1 MFCLLNKF
9 TELISFWRVNKN
21 LRKAGLLVK
30 ALASV
35 VAMIL
40 CLPTLSLAKSNE
52 PLLLAQSLP
61 TAPSFS
67 PAYGLY
73 TSNTYISPAQ
83 SVSITAPAG
92 SIYYTLDG
100 SQPTS
105 ASTPFTSS
113 FTVGSNTQINAIAVV
128 SGVASPVASAF
139 YAFDTNAVL
148 IPQTNLPLWL
158 RADFGPILSSGLLT
172 RWADVSLNENDA
184 TSVSPNQPSLIDDAI
199 NDLPAVSFVPGTAGN
214 FLSLPSGVSGF
225 SSGASIFVVAKPK
238 ALTAGSQILSLGSS
252 GSMNNAVTVSINSSG
267 EPTLSVYD
275 SSGSP
280 TTASSGTA
288 FSTTNF
294 HLYEFVQSGT
304 TATLF
309 TDGIQVGQNTAMNS
323 LPTGTI
329 TGSFI
334 GQSVA
339 GGSYFSGDIAEVM
352 IYNTVLS
359 QSSRSALEA
368 FLLHKYQLTQQ
379 PVPPIFSAASGT
391 LSGPTQLVISAPANA
406 TVYYTTDG
414 TDPSTSSN
422 LYNAPLNIL
431 YSQTVKAISVNG
443 DQQSAATTA
452 SYVLDSTLFPAP
464 SSGGPAMQINLTEP
478 STAIP

>member
-1 MFCLLNKF
+1 MFSFLNKS
-9 TELISFWRVNKN
+9 TELVFFWKLNKRH
-21 LRKAGLLVK
+21 RKANLLVK

-40 CLPTLSLAKSNE
+40 CLPSLSLADSTA
-52 PLLLAQSLP
+52 PLLIAQSLP

-73 TSNTYISPAQ
+73 TSNSYGPVAPT
-83 SVSITAPAG
+83 VSITAPAG

-100 SQPTS
+100 SQPST

-113 FTVGSNTQINAIAVV
+113 FRVGANTQINAIAVV

-139 YAFDTNAVL
+139 YAFDNNAVL
-148 IPQTNLPLWL
+148 ISQTNLPIWL
-158 RADFGPILSSGLLT
+158 RADFGPILGSGSLT

-184 TSVSPNQPSLIDDAI
+184 TSTSPNQPSLIDDAI
-199 NDLPAVSFVPGTAGN
+199 NDLPAVSFVPGTTGN
-214 FLSLPSGVSGF
+214 FLSVPSGVSGF
-225 SSGASIFVVAKPK
+225 SAGTSIFIVAKPK
-238 ALTAGSQILSLGSS
+238 ALTANSQILSLGSS

-280 TTASSGTA
+280 TSASASTA
-288 FSTTNF
+288 FSTAAF
-294 HLYEFVQSGT
+294 HLYEFVQNGT

-309 TDGIQVGQNTAMNS
+309 VDGIQAGQNTAMNS
-323 LPTGTI
+323 LPTVTM

-334 GQSVA
+334 GQSVV
-339 GGSYFSGDIAEVM
+339 GGNYFTGDIAEIMV
-352 IYNTVLS
+352 YNTALS

-379 PVPPIFSAASGT
+379 PVPPIFSATSGT
-391 LSGPTQLVISAPANA
+391 LSGPTQLVISSPANA

-414 TDPSTSSN
+414 TTPSTSSN
-422 LYNAPLNIL
+422 LYSGPLDIL

-443 DQQSAATTA
+443 DQQSATTTA
-452 SYVLDSTLFPAP
+452 SFVLDSTLFPAP

-478 STAIP
+478 CTAIP

>member
-1 MFCLLNKF
+1 MFSVLNKF
-9 TELISFWRVNKN
+9 TEFISLWKVNERR
-21 LRKAGLLVK
+21 RKANVLVK
-30 ALASV
+30 ALVLIA
-35 VAMIL
+35 AIIL
-40 CLPTLSLAKSNE
+40 GLPSLSLANSKDR
-52 PLLLAQSLP
+52 LLIAQSLP

-73 TSNTYISPAQ
+73 TSNTWVSPAQ
-83 SVSITAPAG
+83 NVSITAPSG
-92 SIYYTLDG
+92 SIFYTLDG

-105 ASTPFTSS
+105 SSTPYTSS
-113 FTVGSNTQINAIAVV
+113 FLVGSNTQINAIAVV

-158 RADFGPILSSGLLT
+158 RADFGPILSSGFVT
-172 RWADVSLNENDA
+172 RWADISQSENDA
-184 TSVSPNQPSLIDDAI
+184 TSTSPNQPSLIDDAI
-199 NDLPAVSFVPGTAGN
+199 NDLPAVSFVSGTSGN
-214 FLSLPSGVSGF
+214 FLSVPSGVSGF
-225 SSGASIFVVAKPK
+225 SAGASMFIVAKPK

-252 GSMNNAVTVSINSSG
+252 GSMDNAVTVSINSSG

-280 TTASSGTA
+280 TSASSSTA
-288 FSTTNF
+288 FSTTAF

-309 TDGIQVGQNTAMNS
+309 IDGKQVGQNTAMNS
-323 LPTGTI
+323 LPSGTM

-334 GQSVA
+334 GQSIS
-339 GGSYFSGDIAEVM
+339 GGNYFSGDIAEVM
-352 IYNTVLS
+352 VYNTALS
-359 QSSRSALEA
+359 QSTRSALEA
-368 FLLHKYQLTQQ
+368 FLLHKYQLPQQ
-379 PVPPIFSAASGT
+379 PVPPLFSAASGT
-391 LSGPTQLVISAPANA
+391 LPAPTQLVISAPANA

-414 TDPSTSSN
+414 TNATTSSN
-422 LYNAPLNIL
+422 LYNAPIDIL

-443 DQQSAATTA
+443 DQQSAETTA

-464 SSGGPAMQINLTEP
+464 ASGGPAMQINLTEP
-478 STAIP
+478 CTAIP